1 MTLKN
6 YNVNVK
12 EEKEQEEK
20 RDSLESMKQEGK
32 RMLGHMRS
40 SL

>member
-20 RDSLESMKQEGK
+20 RDSLESTKQEGK